1 MYLCRKKI
9 QITKNMSEI
18 ELFFTPIE
26 QNILDAFED
35 NTSGLKMGSRIKL
48 HTVGDFPDLEDVKI
62 VFIGVEEDRNA
73 YNNEGCAFAPDVIR
87 KCFYQLY
94 HQENMP
100 QIADLGNLKIGK
112 QPADTY
118 TALSEIMAD
127 LIADDIIPIIWG
139 GSQDIVYAN
148 YLAYEKLNRITN
160 IVSIDPQFDIGRE
173 NMPMRSNAY
182 INRII
187 LRQPNFLFNYSNI
200 GYQTYLVDP
209 TEIELMEKLLFDT
222 HRLGLA
228 RMDLIECEPII
239 RSADMLSLD
248 MSAIRFSDSPGC
260 KTVIPNGFFGDEIC
274 KMAQLAGVSD
284 KLSAFG
290 IYEYN
295 PTCDIANQSAML
307 IAEIVWYFID
317 GVSIR
322 KQDTPNLTKNNF
334 YKYFVSLHEGAYE
347 IIFYKSKE
355 SGLWWMEIPI
365 ENAELSKFSRHYIVP
380 CSAKDYEFACT
391 NETPER
397 WLQTYK
403 KIKV

>member
-1 MYLCRKKI
+1 M
-9 QITKNMSEI
+9 TEI
-18 ELFFTPIE
+18 ELFFNPIE
-26 QNILDAFED
+26 QDILDAFED
-35 NTSGLKMGSRIKL
+35 TSGQKMGNRIKL
-48 HTVGDFPDLEDVKI
+48 HTVGDFPDLNGVKI
-62 VFIGVEEDRNA
+62 VLIGVEEDRNA
-73 YNNEGCAFAPDVIR
+73 YNNEGCAYAPDVIR
-87 KCFYQLY
+87 RCFYQLY
-94 HQENMP
+94 YQVNMP

-127 LIADDIIPIIWG
+127 LIADDIIPIILG
-139 GSQDIVYAN
+139 GSQDITYAN

-209 TEIELMEKLLFDT
+209 SEIELMDKLLFDA

-260 KTVIPNGFFGDEIC
+260 KNVTPNGFFGDEIC

-284 KLSAFG
+284 KLLSFG

-295 PTCDIANQSAML
+295 PTCDTANQSGML
-307 IAEIVWYFID
+307 IAEIIWYFID
-317 GVSIR
+317 GVAIR
-322 KQDTPNLTKNNF
+322 RQDTPNMAKNNF
-334 YKYFVSLHEGAYE
+334 YKYFVSLHENAYE
-347 IIFYKSKE
+347 IVFYKSKD

-365 ENAELSKFSRHYIVP
+365 ENAESSKFSRHYIVP

-391 NETPER
+391 NEIPDR

>member
-1 MYLCRKKI
+1 M
-9 QITKNMSEI
+9 TEI
-18 ELFFTPIE
+18 ELFFNPIE
-26 QNILDAFED
+26 QDILDAFED
-35 NTSGLKMGSRIKL
+35 KSGHKMGSRIRL
-48 HTVGDFPDLEDVKI
+48 HTVGDFPDLDGVKI
-62 VFIGVEEDRNA
+62 MLIGVEEDRNA
-73 YNNEGCAFAPDVIR
+73 YNNEGCSFAPDVVR

-94 HQENMP
+94 HREGMP

-112 QPADTY
+112 QPTDTY
-118 TALSEIMAD
+118 TILSEIMAD
-127 LIADDIIPIIWG
+127 LIDNDIIPIILG
-139 GSQDIVYAN
+139 GSQDISYAN
-148 YLAYEKLNRITN
+148 YLAYEKLNRIAN
-160 IVSIDPQFDIGRE
+160 IVSIDTQFDIGRE

-209 TEIELMEKLLFDT
+209 AEIELMEKLLFDT

-239 RSADMLSLD
+239 RSADILSLD

-260 KTVIPNGFFGDEIC
+260 KNGTPNGFFGDEIC
-274 KMAQLAGVSD
+274 KMVQLAGVSD
-284 KLSAFG
+284 KLSSFG

-295 PTCDIANQSAML
+295 PSCDIANQSGML
-307 IAEIVWYFID
+307 IAEILWYFID

-365 ENAELSKFSRHYIVP
+365 ENADSSKFSRHYIVP

-391 NETPER
+391 NEIPER
-397 WLQTYK
+397 WLHTYK

>member
-1 MYLCRKKI
+1 M
-9 QITKNMSEI
+9 TEI
-18 ELFFTPIE
+18 ELFFNPIDE
-26 QNILDAFED
+26 DILDAFED
-35 NTSGLKMGSRIKL
+35 VSNRKMGNKIKL
-48 HTVGDFPDLEDVKI
+48 HTVGNFPDLKDVKI
-62 VFIGVEEDRNA
+62 ALIGVEEDRNA
-73 YNNEGCAFAPDVIR
+73 YNNKECSFAPDAIR
-87 KCFYQLY
+87 RCFYQLY

-112 QPADTY
+112 QPNDTY
-118 TALSEIMAD
+118 IALSEIMAD
-127 LIADDIIPIIWG
+127 LIADDIIPVILG
-139 GSQDIVYAN
+139 GSQDITYAN
-148 YLAYEKLNRITN
+148 YLAYEKLNRVTN
-160 IVSIDPQFDIGRE
+160 IVSIDSQFDIGRE
-173 NMPMRSNAY
+173 NEPMCSNAY

-209 TEIELMEKLLFDT
+209 SEIELMDKLLFDT

-239 RSADMLSLD
+239 RNADMLSLD
-248 MSAIRFSDSPGC
+248 VSAIRFSDSPGC
-260 KTVIPNGFFGDEIC
+260 KNVTPNGFFGDEIC

-284 KLSAFG
+284 KLSSFG

-295 PTCDIANQSAML
+295 PTCDIANQTGML
-307 IAEIVWYFID
+307 IAEILWYFID

-322 KQDTPNLTKNNF
+322 KQDIPNFAKNNF
-334 YKYFVSLHEGAYE
+334 YKYFVSLHENAYE
-347 IIFYKSKE
+347 IVFYKSKD

-365 ENAELSKFSRHYIVP
+365 DNAESSKYSRHYIVP
-380 CSAKDYEFACT
+380 CSAKDYEIACS
-391 NETPER
+391 NDIPER